1 MNNKEKI
8 KLVVE
13 HMMSS
18 YKPQLI
24 RSDMVKEV
32 IIHDSYER
40 YLFKPSEVEL
50 YWLICKLRFNI
61 ADLELTEEIK
71 RQDDESFMNWIYSK

>member
-1 MNNKEKI
+1 MKEKM
-8 KLVVE
+8 KLVEE

-18 YKPQLI
+18 YKQEMI

-40 YLFKPSEVEL
+40 YLFKPSEVEVK
-50 YWLICKLRFNI
+50 WLIAKLRFNI

-71 RQDDESFMNWIYSK
+71 RQDDESFMNWIYGK

>member
-24 RSDMVKEV
+24 KSDMVCEV

-40 YLFKPSEVEL
+40 YLYRPSQIEL
-50 YWLICKLRFNI
+50 HWLVCKLRFNI

-71 RQDDESFMNWIYSK
+71 RQDDESFMNWIYGK